1 MDTGCFVHYR
11 LLKMI
16 DGEHVHSVTYA
27 VQYLASSMA
36 HYEQYQSTHAP
47 ALQLKTRERYGDR
60 VSAFRS
66 LLEVLDSSDVFATIK

>member
-1 MDTGCFVHYR
+1 
-11 LLKMI
+11 
-16 DGEHVHSVTYA
+16 
-27 VQYLASSMA
+27 MA